1 MHQLNLETAHSKDFY
16 DKLEL
21 DVYLVILADLDEFMI
36 EQLHILQNNC
46 AMMRVLWWVHE
57 NIFDVYM
64 DYL

>member
-1 MHQLNLETAHSKDFY
+1 MHHLNLETAHSKDFY

-46 AMMRVLWWVHE
+46 AMMRVL
-57 NIFDVYM
+57 
-64 DYL
+64 